1 MHMRRIAHLIT
12 LYVKINTDPKA
23 VSVNTFSYIAI
34 IVQPEPLNVQHWKQK
49 LNKHEKRGKKAWIC
63 ASKNNLITLGKQEL
77 FISTRLQV
85 QINM

>member
-1 MHMRRIAHLIT
+1 MHVRWIAHLIT

-23 VSVNTFSYIAI
+23 GSVNTFSYIVI
-34 IVQPEPLNVQHWKQK
+34 IVQPEPLNVQDWNQK
-49 LNKHEKRGKKAWIC
+49 LNKHEKKGGKAWNS

>member
-1 MHMRRIAHLIT
+1 MHVRRIAHLII

-23 VSVNTFSYIAI
+23 GNVNTFSYIAI
-34 IVQPEPLNVQHWKQK
+34 IVQPEPLNVQDWKQK
-49 LNKHEKRGKKAWIC
+49 LNKHEKREKSTWIS